1 MKYLASSSLSASLL
15 ALAFGALSNAQSPET
30 TSSPT
35 MDALLACQ
43 DLRGTDDR
51 LACVDERLA
60 ALAAAITTGQL
71 VVVERETPQMAE
83 TVAEAVV
90 TAQAQVVAFEPWDR
104 FGFEQPRILP
114 PGNEREGV
122 EVSEGITA
130 DIADDGRMSA
140 IYGLEVASVSFNDS
154 GRATVRMMNGQV
166 WRQRDTVR
174 VRRVRD
180 RDYEEGVFAEVEG
193 AFMGGYVMRLSHAR
207 GRFRVERVR

>member
-1 MKYLASSSLSASLL
+1 
-15 ALAFGALSNAQSPET
+15 
-30 TSSPT
+30 

-104 FGFEQPRILP
+104 FGFEQRRILP